1 VQLQFQF
8 RVTFLTFFLRGETV
22 SRGENILQLYM
33 AHLYLYIDT
42 LSSLCLFYFVCR
54 GELQRGRIP
63 SFVHAIDTRRCW
75 KFCEI

>member
-1 VQLQFQF
+1 
-8 RVTFLTFFLRGETV
+8 
-22 SRGENILQLYM
+22 M

-42 LSSLCLFYFVCR
+42 LSSLCLFYFACR

-63 SFVHAIDTRRCW
+63 SFVYPSDTRRCW